1 MLSLFA
7 QTVLAL
13 GWVVQLLLE
22 TRLVHGA
29 TIPQSIDIVTAD
41 ATRATPA
48 YCNSYEGWLGDGI
61 VQNDCAE
68 AISQFFR
75 TNVEPRGKQEFEFLS
90 SWELRTTHLPYVV
103 TPTKYDHG
111 ESKAFRVG
119 LLIFLTETNTRHM
132 CTCHRNAR
140 RLLSWDAAKR
150 PETASHAV

>member
-1 MLSLFA
+1 MMLSLFA

-41 ATRATPA
+41 ATLGANRATPA

-61 VQNDCAE
+61 VQSDCAE

-75 TNVEPRGKQEFEFLS
+75 TEVEPRGKQEFEFLS
-90 SWELRTTHLPYVV
+90 RWEPRTTHLPYIF
-103 TPTKYDHG
+103 TPAKYDHG
-111 ESKAFRVG
+111 E
-119 LLIFLTETNTRHM
+119 
-132 CTCHRNAR
+132 
-140 RLLSWDAAKR
+140 
-150 PETASHAV
+150 

>member
-1 MLSLFA
+1 MQSVMMLSLFA
-7 QTVLAL
+7 ETVLAL

-41 ATRATPA
+41 ATLGATPA

-61 VQNDCAE
+61 VQSDCVE
-68 AISQFFR
+68 VISQFFR
-75 TNVEPRGKQEFEFLS
+75 TNVEPRGNQEFEFLS

-111 ESKAFRVG
+111 E
-119 LLIFLTETNTRHM
+119 
-132 CTCHRNAR
+132 
-140 RLLSWDAAKR
+140 
-150 PETASHAV
+150 